1 MDCMDDELGMDD
13 GECVVGCG
21 CGCGLED
28 DDERSRMEAYIEG
41 VRAAQAA
48 GTAWEEGSVWLPS
61 GTTTPALYPESV
73 YGDFMTGGASK
84 MAGTTSAGEEKK
96 KERGAGGGGRRDVV
110 SPTPTKAKKKGK
122 TTPRAS
128 GLSYY

>member
-1 MDCMDDELGMDD
+1 MDCMDDESGMDD

-41 VRAAQAA
+41 VRAANAA
-48 GTAWEEGSVWLPS
+48 GIAWEEGSEWLPS
-61 GTTTPALYPESV
+61 GTTTPALYAESA
-73 YGDFMTGGASK
+73 YGDFMTGGVSK
-84 MAGTTSAGEEKK
+84 MAGTGEEKR
-96 KERGAGGGGRRDVV
+96 KERLGGRSNVV
-110 SPTPTKAKKKGK
+110 SPAPTKTKKKGK
-122 TTPRAS
+122 KKVRAS

>member
-1 MDCMDDELGMDD
+1 MDCMDDEISMED

-21 CGCGLED
+21 CGCGLEN

-48 GTAWEEGSVWLPS
+48 GIAWEEGSEWLPS
-61 GTTTPALYPESV
+61 GTTTPALYAESA

-84 MAGTTSAGEEKK
+84 MAGMNGGDGKR
-96 KERGAGGGGRRDVV
+96 KERLGGRSNVV
-110 SPTPTKAKKKGK
+110 SPTPAKKKKGK
-122 TTPRAS
+122 KKVRAS

>member
-1 MDCMDDELGMDD
+1 MDCMGDEIGVDE
-13 GECVVGCG
+13 GECTVGCG

-41 VRAAQAA
+41 VRAAQAE
-48 GTAWEEGSVWLPS
+48 GSAWEEGSEWLPS
-61 GTTTPALYPESV
+61 GITTPAIYPESA

-84 MAGTTSAGEEKK
+84 MMGSGGRSEEKR
-96 KERGAGGGGRRDVV
+96 KEKSAAGGGRRDVV
-110 SPTPTKAKKKGK
+110 SPTPTKAKKKSK
-122 TTPRAS
+122 KKVRAS